1 MWRVLIKRD
10 KIFRIFFFK
19 LNIIEFRPKPQIRE
33 DKWLWQRSRSWL
45 YHSPCRDGILQ
56 DQEYYTQQSHISHS
70 SSHITFKYLVKI
82 KKAWSYIC
90 YCFSLYINLTSLTWL
105 TFRFRFRVY
114 LQQRRVF
121 QSGNSIEVHLIT
133 ETYIQRG
140 YKSSLAEQTP
150 PCVASI
156 CVRSGKKRCYEER
169 LL

>member
-56 DQEYYTQQSHISHS
+56 DQEYYTQQSYIFHSS
-70 SSHITFKYLVKI
+70 SSHIMHLNIQYKSRKI
-82 KKAWSYIC
+82 DWSYNC

-105 TFRFRFRVY
+105 TFCFRFRVY
-114 LQQRRVF
+114 LQQGRVF
-121 QSGNSIEVHLIT
+121 QSGNSIEVHIIT
-133 ETYIQRG
+133 GAGTNHP
-140 YKSSLAEQTP
+140 KPSKTP
-150 PCVASI
+150 RVLRAS
-156 CVRSGKKRCYEER
+156 V
-169 LL
+169 